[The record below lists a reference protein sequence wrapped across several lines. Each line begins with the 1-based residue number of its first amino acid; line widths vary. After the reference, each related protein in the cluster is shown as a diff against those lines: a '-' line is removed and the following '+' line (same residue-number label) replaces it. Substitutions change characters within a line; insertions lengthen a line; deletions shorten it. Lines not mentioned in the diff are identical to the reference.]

1 MKPTWR
7 WLLLTLGF
15 LAAGGLLWFALR
27 DVSWAEL
34 GRVLGGLQA
43 WQLLTI
49 LVVNAA
55 MIMLFALRWFLILR
69 AQGYRLPYLDVA
81 RYRLAAFA
89 ISYFTPGQHF
99 GGEPLQVVLL
109 QRRHKVPTSAA
120 VASVTLDK
128 AIELFAN
135 FAVLAAGIAILLA
148 SEVLFASQ
156 LKRALPIAIVLLVL
170 APAYLAAVAAG
181 WRPLSWLRKRRDNAF
196 TQALAAAEDQIAG
209 LVRKPKLLLQCL
221 LASTLVWAA
230 LFFEFWLMLRFLGL
244 QVDGVQLLAVVIAG
258 RIALLA
264 PTPGA
269 LGALEASQVLA
280 MQALGFDPAYG
291 LALGVLIRAR
301 DVFFAVV
308 GLALGG
314 AEGLAAYRR
323 TAT

>member
-1 MKPTWR
+1 MKPVCR
-7 WLLLTLGF
+7 WLLLTLGA
-15 LAAGGLLWFALR
+15 LAAGGLLWIALR

-34 GRVLGGLQA
+34 GRVLSQLRA
-43 WQLLTI
+43 WQLIVI

-55 MIMLFALRWFLILR
+55 MILLFALRWFLILR
-69 AQGYRLPYLDVA
+69 SQGHTIPYVDIA

-99 GGEPLQVVLL
+99 GGEPLQVILL
-109 QRRHKVPTSAA
+109 QRKHKVETATA
-120 VASVTLDK
+120 VASVALDK
-128 AIELFAN
+128 AMELFAN
-135 FAVLAAGIAILLA
+135 FAVLAAGIAVLLA
-148 SEVLFASQ
+148 SDMFSGSQ
-156 LKRALPIAIVLLVL
+156 LKSALPIAIWLLVL
-170 APAYLAAVAAG
+170 ALAYLLAIALG
-181 WRPLSWLRKRRDNAF
+181 WRPLSWLARRISNAL
-196 TQALAAAEDQIAG
+196 TRALAGAEDQLAD
-209 LVRKPKLLLQCL
+209 LVRKPSLLLQCL
-221 LASTLVWAA
+221 LASALVWAA

-244 QVDGVQLLAVVIAG
+244 NVDGMQLLAVVIAG

-291 LALGVLIRAR
+291 LALGLLIRAR
-301 DVFFAVV
+301 DVFFATI

-323 TAT
+323 TAA